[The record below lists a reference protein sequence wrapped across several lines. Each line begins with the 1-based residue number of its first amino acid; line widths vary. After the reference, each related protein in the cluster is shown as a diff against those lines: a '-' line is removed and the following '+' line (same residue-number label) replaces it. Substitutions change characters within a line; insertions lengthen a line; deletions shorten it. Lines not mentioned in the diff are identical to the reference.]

1 MILAQPLECGVLV
14 LMVEFLVE
22 TGKLEASRLFC
33 LGSGVYAFY
42 AILGQGSANG
52 NLLCKATGAVGFWLE
67 TDMEVGCPFNF

>member
-1 MILAQPLECGVLV
+1 MV

-22 TGKLEASRLFC
+22 TGKLEASCLFC

-52 NLLCKATGAVGFWLE
+52 NLLGKPTGAIGFWLE
-67 TDMEVGCPFNF
+67 ADMEVGCPFNF